1 MLQLKPNLLN
11 FIKCEVG
18 DGTTASFWYDNW
30 TDFGQLITFLGVAG
44 PSQLRVRRSAKVIEA
59 SRNGAWNLQA
69 ARSVSGQSLMVAL
82 TEYPVSEATCG
93 PYIFLWRKASGNYS
107 HTFSSKETWEQV
119 RHRSLLVP
127 WADIVWFKQHVP
139 RYSFIA
145 WLAMLNR
152 LPTRDRLHRWGMN
165 VPISCV
171 LCSSGVESHA
181 QIFFECPFATD
192 LWGFLAAKFIPNP
205 PYNLSAAASWIASLN
220 SPLQANT
227 TAILKLLLTSV
238 LYHVWK
244 KRNSRIFIDTA
255 FTIHQLRIAIDRVM
269 RDRLLSFM
277 GPSLHSSLLLIY
289 FSHVSHM
296 SF

>member
-1 MLQLKPNLLN
+1 MLQLKPTLQN

-44 PSQLRVRRSAKVIEA
+44 PSQLRVRRSATVIEA
-59 SRNGAWNLQA
+59 SRNGDWNLPA
-69 ARSVSGQSLMVAL
+69 ARSIKGQSLMVAH
-82 TEYPVSEATCG
+82 TELPAPVVSRG
-93 PYIFLWRKASGNYS
+93 PDMFLWRKASGNYS

-119 RHRSLLVP
+119 RHRSPMVP
-127 WADIVWFKQHVP
+127 WAEIVWFKQHVP

-152 LPTRDRLHRWGMN
+152 LPTQDKLHRWGMN
-165 VPISCV
+165 VPTSCV

-181 QIFFECPFATD
+181 HLFFECPFSTD

-205 PYNLSAAASWIASLN
+205 PCNLSAVVSWIASCN
-220 SPLQANT
+220 SPPQANT
-227 TAILKLLLTSV
+227 AAILKLLLTSI

-244 KRNSRIFIDTA
+244 ERNSRIFTNA
-255 FTIHQLRIAIDRVM
+255 ASTIHQLWTAVDRAM
-269 RDRLLSFM
+269 RDRLMSFT
-277 GPSLHSSLLLIY
+277 GPCLHSSLLLTY
-289 FSHVSHM
+289 FSHVSPV